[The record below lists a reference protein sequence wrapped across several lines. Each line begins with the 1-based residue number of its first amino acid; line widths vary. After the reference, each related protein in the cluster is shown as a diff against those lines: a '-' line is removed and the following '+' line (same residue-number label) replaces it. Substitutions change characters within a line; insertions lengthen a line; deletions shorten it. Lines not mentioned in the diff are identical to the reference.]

1 MRFPSLPSLSAS
13 ILILLNLNLTTALP
27 ISILKRLQVGSDGY
41 LSGTLT
47 EYKMSGY
54 SHPIHNTGG
63 TGYTGYRYELGNEQP
78 TDQGAW

>member
-1 MRFPSLPSLSAS
+1 MRFLSLTSLSAS
-13 ILILLNLNLTTALP
+13 LLFLLNLTTALP
-27 ISILKRLQVGSDGY
+27 ILKRLQVGSDGY